1 MINVAIVEDDKKIR
15 ESLVTLIKR
24 SKGFTCSAS
33 YADGETALNEI
44 PKMVPDVILMDI
56 NLPGMNGI
64 ECVNQLKKVKPGL
77 LIIMLTVY
85 EDDVKIFNS
94 LKAGAVGYLIK
105 SASPNEI
112 LQAITDV
119 YAGGSPMSL
128 QIARKIVQSF
138 HKIYEDEIN
147 ISKLSEREKEILDLL
162 AQGYFYKEIADKL
175 YVSPETIHKHLRN
188 VYEKLHVR
196 SRTEAVLKYLQK

>member
-1 MINVAIVEDDKKIR
+1 MINIAIVEDDKKIR
-15 ESLVTLIKR
+15 ENLVILIER
-24 SKGFTCSAS
+24 SKGFTCAAS
-33 YADGETALNEI
+33 YADGETALKEI
-44 PKMVPDVILMDI
+44 PKIIPNVILMDI

-64 ECVNQLKKVKPGL
+64 ECVSQLKKVKPEL
-77 LIIMLTVY
+77 LIIMLTIY

-138 HKIYEDEIN
+138 HKIYEDESN
-147 ISKLSEREKEILDLL
+147 ISKLSEKEMEILDLL